1 MAVDWGLDGH
11 VTVVTGA
18 SRGLGEAAVRAMV
31 AEGAKVVAAA
41 RSADALDALA
51 GELGEAVAAVPCD
64 MRDRDAVAGLVDE
77 AVSRF
82 GRLDS
87 VVNNAGI
94 APASK
99 FVDQPD
105 DEFDEV
111 LAVNLAA
118 PAALARRAASHWIDA
133 CQPGSVI
140 NVASTSGLK
149 GKPTLAAYSASK
161 GGLLRLTEALAG
173 EWARFNIRVN
183 VIAPGAFETDAQ
195 AAVLGDPD
203 TLAARLRKIPVR
215 RMGHPDELGPLVCYL
230 ASEASGFVTGSCFVI
245 DGGEVSK
252 L

>member
-1 MAVDWGLDGH
+1 MDWGLDGH
-11 VTVVTGA
+11 VAVVTGA

-31 AEGAKVVAAA
+31 AEGAQVVAAA
-41 RSADALDALA
+41 RSVDALDSLA
-51 GELGEAVAAVPCD
+51 GELGDAVVAVQCD
-64 MRDRDAVAGLVDE
+64 MRDRAAVAQLVDE
-77 AVSRF
+77 AIARF

-99 FVDQPD
+99 FVDQPN
-105 DEFDEV
+105 EVFDEV

-133 CQPGSVI
+133 GQPGSII

-203 TLAARLRKIPVR
+203 ILAARLRKIPVR
-215 RMGHPDELGPLVCYL
+215 RMGQPDELGPLICYL

>member
-1 MAVDWGLDGH
+1 MDWGLDGH

-31 AEGAKVVAAA
+31 AERARVVAAA
-41 RSADALDALA
+41 RSVDALDAL
-51 GELGEAVAAVPCD
+51 GDELGDAVAAVPCD

-77 AVSRF
+77 AVRRF

-105 DEFDEV
+105 EVFDEV

-118 PAALARRAASHWIDA
+118 PAALARRAASYWIDA
-133 CQPGSVI
+133 GRPGSVI

-173 EWARFNIRVN
+173 EWARYNIRVN

-195 AAVLGDPD
+195 AAVLADPD

-215 RMGHPDELGPLVCYL
+215 RMGQPDELGPLVCYL